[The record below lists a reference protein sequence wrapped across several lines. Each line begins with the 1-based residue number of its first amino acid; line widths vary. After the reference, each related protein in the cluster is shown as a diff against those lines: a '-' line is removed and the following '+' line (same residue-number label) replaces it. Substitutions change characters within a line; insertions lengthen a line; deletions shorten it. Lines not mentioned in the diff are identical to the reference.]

1 MPKTFD
7 RSGMRIVRHNRLRKR
22 ISGGPDRPRL
32 SVFHSNR
39 QFYAQIIDDQAGK
52 TLLALST
59 VSPDLSGK
67 LTGKPVERA
76 AQIGAEIAKRAVSAG
91 IKQVVFD
98 RGGHAFHGQIKAM
111 ADAAREG
118 GLEF

>member
-1 MPKTFD
+1 MPKTID
-7 RSGMRIVRHNRLRKR
+7 RSRMRIVRHQRLRKR
-22 ISGGPDRPRL
+22 ITGVPDRPRL
-32 SVFHSNR
+32 SVYHSNR
-39 QFYAQIIDDQAGK
+39 HFYAQIIDDQAGK

-59 VSPDLSGK
+59 MSPDLNGK

-76 AQIGAEIAKRAVSAG
+76 AQIGSELAKRAISVG

>member
-1 MPKTFD
+1 MPKTFN
-7 RSGMRIVRHNRLRKR
+7 RSRMRIVRHQRLRKR
-22 ISGGPDRPRL
+22 IAGAPGRPRL
-32 SVFHSNR
+32 AVFHSNR
-39 QFYAQIIDDQAGK
+39 QLYAQIIDDHAGK
-52 TLLALST
+52 TIMALST
-59 VSPDLSGK
+59 QSPDMREK
-67 LTGKPVERA
+67 LAGKPIEKA
-76 AQIGAEIAKRAVSAG
+76 AQIGAELARRALSAG

>member
-7 RSGMRIVRHNRLRKR
+7 RGKLRMVRHNRLRKR
-22 ISGGPDRPRL
+22 ISGGHDKPRL

-39 QFYAQIIDDQAGK
+39 HFYAQIIDDEAGR

-59 VSPDLSGK
+59 ESPDLRDK
-67 LTGKPVERA
+67 LTGKPVEKA
-76 AQIGAEIAKRAVSAG
+76 TQLGTELAKRATSAG

-98 RGGHAFHGQIKAM
+98 RGGHAFHGQVKAL
-111 ADAAREG
+111 ADAARAA